1 MAATSTRHHGAP
13 SARWLLRTS
22 LLVLVALMLA
32 AWALKSQFAA
42 ASLGA
47 LQHAWQ
53 AQSNV
58 NMACAVAFTAVSFGC
73 LGLYDRAAAHVVAP
87 RVSGTWAWITGILAN
102 AISNTL
108 GFHAVTGTL
117 VRARLYGRC
126 GLDKGDVAR
135 IVSLSWLALGLGFV
149 AMLAAAQLL
158 NGLKTPLDWGSL
170 AIGLSLSCGLGG
182 FIAWLAHAPR
192 QLSLWRF
199 QQPLPTARL
208 ALQQLAI
215 GGIESAAAI
224 GALYVLIPPDLTPPF
239 GLFAVGCIA
248 AVALGVLSHV
258 PGGVGV
264 FEVSVT
270 ALLSGAGR
278 ADLLAAL
285 LLYRAIYNLLPF
297 LLSLALLAALGGP
310 QRTQF
315 DGG

>member
-1 MAATSTRHHGAP
+1 
-13 SARWLLRTS
+13 
-22 LLVLVALMLA
+22 VLVALLLA

-42 ASLGA
+42 ASLSA
-47 LQHAWQ
+47 MQHAWQ
-53 AQSNV
+53 AQSTGNV
-58 NMACAVAFTAVSFGC
+58 ACAVAFTAVSFGC

-87 RVSGTWAWITGILAN
+87 RVSGTWAWMTGVLAN
-102 AISNTL
+102 AVSNTL

-158 NGLKTPLDWGSL
+158 NGLKTPHDWGSL
-170 AIGLSLSCGLGG
+170 AIGLSLS
-182 FIAWLAHAPR
+182 
-192 QLSLWRF
+192 S
-199 QQPLPTARL
+199 
-208 ALQQLAI
+208 
-215 GGIESAAAI
+215 
-224 GALYVLIPPDLTPPF
+224 
-239 GLFAVGCIA
+239 
-248 AVALGVLSHV
+248 
-258 PGGVGV
+258 GVGV

-285 LLYRAIYNLLPF
+285 LLYRAIYNLVPF